1 MGTARADS
9 VAIYSMKHMEQIC
22 FILVLKGTDYDSDAA
37 KWQGGSKPI
46 SQ

>member
-22 FILVLKGTDYDSDAA
+22 SILVLKGTDYDSEMQPSDKGEAN
-37 KWQGGSKPI
+37 P
-46 SQ
+46 

>member
-22 FILVLKGTDYDSDAA
+22 FILVLKGADYESKIQPSDKGEANL
-37 KWQGGSKPI
+37 
-46 SQ
+46 